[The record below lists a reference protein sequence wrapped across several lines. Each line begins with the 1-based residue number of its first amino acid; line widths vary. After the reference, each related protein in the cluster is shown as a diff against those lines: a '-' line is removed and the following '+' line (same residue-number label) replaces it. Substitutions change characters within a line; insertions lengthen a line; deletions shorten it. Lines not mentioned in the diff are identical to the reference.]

1 MLAHLGRG
9 PAQRL
14 EHLLFTLGFNLPA
27 RDRLAALA
35 VDRLQRDDV
44 IASEAGDRADEQR
57 LDPAPLADL
66 APDLTSDLLI
76 LRPLH
81 QSERL
86 SRALFG
92 EDVQEGRLLEL
103 NRQTLFECPVKDL
116 IAGRVD
122 EVREQDR
129 IFTSQRRDA
138 GPGLKPRP
146 K

>member
-1 MLAHLGRG
+1 MLAHVGRG

-14 EHLLFTLGFNLPA
+14 EYLLFTLGFSLLA

-44 IASEAGDRADEQR
+44 IASETGYRADEQR

-66 APDLTSDLLI
+66 APDLTSDFHI

-81 QSERL
+81 QSECL
-86 SRALFG
+86 SRPFFG
-92 EDVQEGRLLEL
+92 ENVQVGRLLKL
-103 NRQTLFECPVKDL
+103 NCQTLFECPVKDF

-129 IFTSQRRDA
+129 IFAGQRRA
-138 GPGLKPRP
+138 AWTK
-146 K
+146 

>member
-14 EHLLFTLGFNLPA
+14 EHLLFTLGFSLLA

-44 IASEAGDRADEQR
+44 ITPETGYRADEQR

-86 SRALFG
+86 SCTFFG
-92 EDVQEGRLLEL
+92 EDVQVGRLPEL
-103 NRQTLFECPVKDL
+103 NFQTLSKRPVKDL

-129 IFTSQRRDA
+129 IFA
-138 GPGLKPRP
+138 G
-146 K
+146 